1 MNKKLKKPCSGDQ
14 KASGGQTEVMDMLKK
29 DGISYSYIENMDPE
43 ASAEDKTAQVQKML
57 EEGNQANFI
66 RFDGLDHMIS
76 FNYAYDL
83 EAVRD
88 WLFAQSK

>member
-1 MNKKLKKPCSGDQ
+1 MFLFLDALCGSFF
-14 KASGGQTEVMDMLKK
+14 VLLL
-29 DGISYSYIENMDPE
+29 ENMDPE